1 MNWYLNGN
9 ILTPFILTGIRYLN
23 ISYFNLHDY
32 IIIVA
37 LQIIIIFWK
46 TILIFHMYV
55 QQAYTLELTHT
66 LRHEMCQVISKQQ
79 WPQNNTSSIQ
89 KIEIKLHTGKQRG
102 TKIVI
107 REIYKLIIYCRVD
120 YLQRAELTDFDRF
133 KLRYARRM
141 RNKIRSRVFHKL
153 KATRGGRPKG
163 AKGEKKAKAPK
174 KAAPK
179 KK

>member
-1 MNWYLNGN
+1 M
-9 ILTPFILTGIRYLN
+9 
-23 ISYFNLHDY
+23 
-32 IIIVA
+32 
-37 LQIIIIFWK
+37 
-46 TILIFHMYV
+46 
-55 QQAYTLELTHT
+55 
-66 LRHEMCQVISKQQ
+66 
-79 WPQNNTSSIQ
+79 
-89 KIEIKLHTGKQRG
+89 EIKLQTGKQRR
-102 TKIVI
+102 IVI
-107 REIYKLIIYCRVD
+107 REIYKLIIYCCVD